1 MENSKSNSKKRI
13 VVFASGNGTNAVNI
27 YHYFREHEDVEVS
40 HILSNN
46 KKSRVLRRAHDLG
59 VKCIHFDKE
68 DLYDSTS
75 LLKVIQEI
83 NPDIIALAGFLLKIP
98 EPFLQAYPNRIV
110 NIHPSLL
117 PTYGGDGMYGQR
129 VFKKILK
136 DKQKESGITIHY
148 VSENYDEGEII
159 AQHKVEL
166 EGNEDLNSLEE
177 KIHGLEYEHY
187 PREIEKLLKGFE

>member
-1 MENSKSNSKKRI
+1 
-13 VVFASGNGTNAVNI
+13 
-27 YHYFREHEDVEVS
+27 
-40 HILSNN
+40 
-46 KKSRVLRRAHDLG
+46 
-59 VKCIHFDKE
+59 
-68 DLYDSTS
+68 
-75 LLKVIQEI
+75 
-83 NPDIIALAGFLLKIP
+83 
-98 EPFLQAYPNRIV
+98 
-110 NIHPSLL
+110 
-117 PTYGGDGMYGQR
+117 MYGQR

-187 PREIEKLLKGFE
+187 PREIEKLLKGLD

>member
-1 MENSKSNSKKRI
+1 MENSKPNSKKKI

-27 YHYFREHEDVEVS
+27 YHYFREHDDVEVS
-40 HILSNN
+40 HIVSNN

-59 VKCIHFDKE
+59 IKCIHFDKE
-68 DLYDSTS
+68 DLYDSTN
-75 LLKVIQEI
+75 LLEVIQEI
-83 NPDIIALAGFLLKIP
+83 NPDVIALAGFLLKIP
-98 EPFLQAYPNRIV
+98 EPFLRAFPNQIV

-117 PTYGGDGMYGQR
+117 PDYGGDGMYGER
-129 VFKKILK
+129 VFKRILK
-136 DKQKESGITIHY
+136 DKRTESGITIHY

-187 PREIEKLLKGFE
+187 PKEIEKLLY